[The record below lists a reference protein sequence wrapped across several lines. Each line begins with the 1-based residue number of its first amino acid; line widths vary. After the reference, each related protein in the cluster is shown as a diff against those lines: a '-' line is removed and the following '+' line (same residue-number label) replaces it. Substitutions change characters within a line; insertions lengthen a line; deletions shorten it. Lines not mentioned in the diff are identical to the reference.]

1 MVCSM
6 LPLSAGIEEWLRWV
20 LNHGD
25 AGEVARETVP
35 IEFGGGDDGGEER
48 VEGAPVVRLHLE

>member
-1 MVCSM
+1 M
-6 LPLSAGIEEWLRWV
+6 LSLSAGIEEWSRWV

-35 IEFGGGDDGGEER
+35 IEFGGGDDGGEEG